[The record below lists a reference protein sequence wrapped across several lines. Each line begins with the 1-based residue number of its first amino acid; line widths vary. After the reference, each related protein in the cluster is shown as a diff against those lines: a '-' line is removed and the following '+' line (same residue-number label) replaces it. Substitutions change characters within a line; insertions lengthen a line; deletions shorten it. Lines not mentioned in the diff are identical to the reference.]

1 MSIFFEDYSV
11 KHALKR
17 EITEL
22 YISVAIKNF
31 AVSMIALF
39 EPIYLYDKLGL
50 SLAEIML
57 YFAAVYTLY
66 LFLLPIGGKIC
77 ARFGFEHSILY
88 SAPISVL
95 YFSTLYFAGETRALI
110 YFAPVFLAVYKA
122 LFWPAYHANFARY
135 TSLGKRGKRISRLGA
150 LNALVIVAGPL
161 LGGMLI
167 TLFGFNVL
175 FIIVAVLI
183 LVSVIPLF
191 TTQEV
196 FKPSSF
202 GYFHAFARLFKSYYR
217 RYTLGFMGYAEE
229 LIKVTV
235 WPIFIFVILK
245 SYLSLGILS
254 SMTIFLTAA
263 FGLLIGRIVDKK
275 GGRQILRFS
284 TIGYS
289 IVWFV
294 RLAVQSTVGV
304 FVVDGLSRLSGQGV
318 GIPMQTLVYDKGTE
332 RGNLNFSVFFE
343 MALVVGKMLIA
354 WVLFFI
360 FLYTQNVGIAFIL
373 GGVLSLLYLLL
384 K

>member
-1 MSIFFEDYSV
+1 MSVFFENYSV
-11 KHALKR
+11 GHALKR

-39 EPIYLYDKLGL
+39 EPVYLYDKLNF

-66 LFLLPIGGKIC
+66 FFLLPLGGKIS

-88 SAPISVL
+88 SAPVIVL
-95 YFSTLYFAGETRALI
+95 YFATLYLTGEIRSLI
-110 YFAPVFLAVYKA
+110 YFAPVLLAVYKT
-122 LFWPAYHANFARY
+122 LFWPAYHANFAHY
-135 TSLGKRGKRISRLGA
+135 TTLGQRGKRISRLGA
-150 LNALVIVAGPL
+150 LNALVVVVGPL

-167 TLFGFNVL
+167 TLFSFNVL
-175 FIIVAVLI
+175 FVVVSI
-183 LVSVIPLF
+183 LVLASVIPLF
-191 TTQEV
+191 TTHET

-202 GYFHAFARLFKSYYR
+202 GYFHAFARLFKSHYR
-217 RYTLGFMGYAEE
+217 RYVLGFMGYGEE
-229 LIKVTV
+229 LIKLTV

-245 SYLSLGILS
+245 SYLGLGTLS
-254 SMTIFLTAA
+254 SVTIFLTAI
-263 FGLLIGRIVDKK
+263 FGLFIGRIVDKK
-275 GGRQILRFS
+275 GGRQMLRFS

-294 RLAVQSTVGV
+294 RLAVKSTLGV
-304 FVVDGLSRLSGQGV
+304 FVVDGFSRIFSQGL
-318 GIPMQTLVYDKGTE
+318 GIPMQALVYDKGTE
-332 RGNLNFSVFFE
+332 RGNLNFGVFFE

-354 WVLFFI
+354 WVLFVV
-360 FLYTQNVGIAFIL
+360 FLYTQNIGIAFVL
-373 GGVLSLLYLLL
+373 GGVLSLLYLLV